1 MNSSENSLET
11 SKTPFMLDKARK
23 PLLPSW
29 EQEKKHLFL
38 KKNVWIF
45 FFWKMS
51 HNAEKVKK
59 KETFEIY

>member
-1 MNSSENSLET
+1 MKSSENSLET

-29 EQEKKHLFL
+29 EQEKKTFISE
-38 KKNVWIF
+38 KKCLDF

-51 HNAEKVKK
+51 HNAEKVK
-59 KETFEIY
+59 IGNH